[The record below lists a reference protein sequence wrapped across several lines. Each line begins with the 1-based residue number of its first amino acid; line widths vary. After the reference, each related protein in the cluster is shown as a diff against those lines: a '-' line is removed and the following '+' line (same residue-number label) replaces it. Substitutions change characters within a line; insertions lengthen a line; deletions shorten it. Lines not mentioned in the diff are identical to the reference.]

1 MSKSTKDF
9 QSIDFVK
16 DRTSLK
22 WGEAAYEYALA
33 FFFAAVLFIIFSV
46 YLYNRRGFYDLY
58 IINKVFAGVAIFQLG
73 IMLLMGSLC
82 RMFYAF
88 DHFLK
93 FRKEFGIV
101 ALFFAFLHSVSSLFF
116 LKSHF
121 PIEKYFTTGKIPFIF
136 GLTGITI
143 LILIFL
149 ISNKK
154 SMNIIG
160 FKRWWIIQYWGV
172 RAAFLAVTL
181 HVFVM
186 KTPGWIDWYKKG
198 GASTLIHPEWPGLG
212 LIEGWFIFFVILIR
226 IAEAININLGR
237 LIWYMSI
244 FILPLIYFL
253 TFSWGKKFLP

>member
-9 QSIDFVK
+9 HSVIK

-22 WGEAAYEYALA
+22 WSEATYEYTVA
-33 FFFAAVLFIIFSV
+33 FFSAAVLFVIFSL
-46 YLYNRRGFYDLY
+46 YLFNRRGFYDLY

-73 IMLLMGSLC
+73 IALLMGPLC
-82 RMFYAF
+82 RMFDIF
-88 DHFLK
+88 DHTLR
-93 FRKEFGIV
+93 FRKEFGVI
-101 ALFFAFLHSVSSLFF
+101 AFFFAVLHGVSSLFF
-116 LKSHF
+116 LKSYF
-121 PIEKYFTTGKIPFIF
+121 PIEKYFTTGRIPFAF
-136 GLTGITI
+136 GLVGIIT
-143 LILIFL
+143 LIFIFL

-172 RAAFLAVTL
+172 RIAFLAVAL

-198 GASTLIHPEWPGLG
+198 GASTLAHPEWPGLG
-212 LIEGWFIFFVILIR
+212 LLEGWFIFFVILIR

-237 LIWYMSI
+237 FIWYISVLT
-244 FILPLIYFL
+244 LPLIYFL
-253 TFSWGKKFLP
+253 TFILGRRFLP